1 MGDPAKVL
9 HEYESHAAVRR
20 HGAEER
26 PERRKTAR
34 GSSYSDDQAALLGMV
49 AGRSGGSGRRG
60 FHCTLSNELSSA
72 LEPPRPLID
81 IKRSFDLPRIEPRRA
96 LLALA

>member
-1 MGDPAKVL
+1 MPLSD
-9 HEYESHAAVRR
+9 R

-49 AGRSGGSGRRG
+49 AGRSGWSGRRR
-60 FHCTLSNELSSA
+60 FHGTLSNDLSSA
-72 LEPPRPLID
+72 REAARWPLID